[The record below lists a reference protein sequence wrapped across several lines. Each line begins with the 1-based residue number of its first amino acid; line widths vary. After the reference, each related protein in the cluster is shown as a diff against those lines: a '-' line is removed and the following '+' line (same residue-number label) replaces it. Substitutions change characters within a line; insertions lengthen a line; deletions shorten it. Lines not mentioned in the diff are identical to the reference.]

1 MDTTICFLAA
11 NKCDAEVREVDEV
24 EARLWAELHGF
35 IYCETSA
42 NTGLGI
48 TDMFQVSLTLT
59 ENIRN
64 PKKPSHCCQGFFSQ
78 IVRLAESGMGSK
90 TPKSGK
96 RPVRSLRFRIFLSL
110 GYKCPLQV
118 STLGRARDRLTVS
131 PGAGKRHT
139 C

>member
-1 MDTTICFLAA
+1 MIREGRGLDTTICFLAA

-59 ENIRN
+59 ENIQN
-64 PKKPSHCCQGFFSQ
+64 VITALLSGFLLTNCPPSR
-78 IVRLAESGMGSK
+78 VRDG
-90 TPKSGK
+90 
-96 RPVRSLRFRIFLSL
+96 I
-110 GYKCPLQV
+110 
-118 STLGRARDRLTVS
+118 
-131 PGAGKRHT
+131 
-139 C
+139 

>member
-1 MDTTICFLAA
+1 MIREGRGLDTTICFLAA

-59 ENIRN
+59 ENIQN
-64 PKKPSHCCQGFFSQ
+64 VITALLHYCQGFFSQ

-96 RPVRSLRFRIFLSL
+96 RPVRS
-110 GYKCPLQV
+110 
-118 STLGRARDRLTVS
+118 D
-131 PGAGKRHT
+131 
-139 C
+139 

>member
-11 NKCDAEVREVDEV
+11 NKCDSESREVDEV

-48 TDMFQVSLTLT
+48 TDMFQVRLTLT
-59 ENIRN
+59 ENVTTRHV
-64 PKKPSHCCQGFFSQ
+64 SCHHCQGFFSQ

-96 RPVRSLRFRIFLSL
+96 RPVRTSGFRI
-110 GYKCPLQV
+110 
-118 STLGRARDRLTVS
+118 
-131 PGAGKRHT
+131 
-139 C
+139 

>member
-11 NKCDAEVREVDEV
+11 NKCDSEAREVDEV

-48 TDMFQVSLTLT
+48 TDMFQVSLVTT
-59 ENIRN
+59 RMSQN
-64 PKKPSHCCQGFFSQ
+64 KQYHCQGFFSQ

-96 RPVRSLRFRIFLSL
+96 RPVKTFEFFRIL
-110 GYKCPLQV
+110 
-118 STLGRARDRLTVS
+118 
-131 PGAGKRHT
+131 
-139 C
+139 

>member
-11 NKCDAEVREVDEV
+11 NKCDSESREVDEV

-48 TDMFQVSLTLT
+48 TDMFQVRLTLT
-59 ENIRN
+59 ENVT
-64 PKKPSHCCQGFFSQ
+64 SCHYCQGFFSQ

-96 RPVRSLRFRIFLSL
+96 RPVRTSGFRI
-110 GYKCPLQV
+110 
-118 STLGRARDRLTVS
+118 
-131 PGAGKRHT
+131 
-139 C
+139 